1 MELRITNQ
9 RLMLGLGLGLITLLT
24 FGCSTTPIKWYK
36 PGVSQATFSRD
47 KAECED
53 ALLSTGTTQQLK
65 DVYSYNNQSPLSRF
79 KNQGK
84 KPQNTF
90 RRKLHPREFF
100 FPN

>member
-1 MELRITNQ
+1 MCLMKLKITNQ

-65 DVYSYNNQSPLSRF
+65 DVYSFEGCMEAKGYRAAIT
-79 KNQGK
+79 GT
-84 KPQNTF
+84 PQ
-90 RRKLHPREFF
+90 
-100 FPN
+100 